1 MRRVFGCFVVVLGLA
16 APALAQERAAAD
28 APPTPSAPA
37 EQPKNLRTFRS
48 PFGFR
53 GYLNFDEIWMSAS
66 RSFDAVLGTTS
77 LTAGGVGA
85 DVLNLWRQ
93 AFVRVGVSRMGG
105 LGGRAFVANGEVVPL
120 GVPIRVRLRT
130 VELGAGWR
138 FVHRRLPK
146 YTFYGGAG
154 VLRVRYAE
162 ESDFARDED
171 VSEGF
176 WGRAMFGGVEYPL
189 RSWLVAGGEVQ
200 YRRVPGALGDGGV
213 SAVFGET
220 DLGGFAVRG
229 LIAIKK

>member
-1 MRRVFGCFVVVLGLA
+1 MRCAIGCMVVVLGLA
-16 APALAQERAAAD
+16 APASAQDRAST
-28 APPTPSAPA
+28 TPAAPA
-37 EQPKNLRTFRS
+37 EQPKDLRTFHT

-53 GYLNFDEIWMSAS
+53 GYLNFDEVWMSAS
-66 RSFDAVLGTTS
+66 RSFDAVLGTSS
-77 LTAGGVGA
+77 LTAGGVGT
-85 DVLNLWRQ
+85 DILNLWRQ
-93 AFVRVGVSRMGG
+93 VFVRAAVSRMGG
-105 LGGRAFVANGEVVPL
+105 HGGRVFVANGDVVPL

-130 VELGAGWR
+130 IELGAGWR
-138 FVHRRLPK
+138 FVHPRLPK

-154 VLRVRYAE
+154 LLRVRYAE

-171 VSEGF
+171 VSQGF
-176 WGRAMFGGVEYPL
+176 WGRTIFGGVEYPL
-189 RSWLVAGGEVQ
+189 SRWLVAGGEVQ